1 VKSVITWLWV
11 SIPTA
16 VTVTMHSDRLALSS
30 ASCMVNAPTAHGQN
44 DVRIRDEGS
53 SLSKLQIN
61 NQELRAGT
69 FIAGIGQGEG
79 AAGGLTIATRRALL
93 PSTLTTLPAVVPTST
108 DSVSAQHTT
117 STVTHD
123 LRRGAAQEKIS
134 LCMASMPLMEI
145 KSSPVK
151 LTARSEASTQVKE
164 VSSDI
169 ARPNQASHGENLC
182 QSPSEG
188 ITEQTDLFQSLQAST
203 FYCLC
208 CGLTP
213 GCCTGYAQPVDTL
226 YCKAFL
232 LRSTL
237 TCLCSLCVC
246 AGGGS

>member
-1 VKSVITWLWV
+1 MKSVITWLWV

-44 DVRIRDEGS
+44 DVQIQDEGS

-108 DSVSAQHTT
+108 DSMSAQHTT

-123 LRRGAAQEKIS
+123 LRRGAAQEKI
-134 LCMASMPLMEI
+134 I
-145 KSSPVK
+145 PVHGFH
-151 LTARSEASTQVKE
+151 
-164 VSSDI
+164 
-169 ARPNQASHGENLC
+169 ASHGDQEFTC
-182 QSPSEG
+182 
-188 ITEQTDLFQSLQAST
+188 QTDSKVRS
-203 FYCLC
+203 
-208 CGLTP
+208 
-213 GCCTGYAQPVDTL
+213 VDTSE
-226 YCKAFL
+226 
-232 LRSTL
+232 RSVFRHRTTEPSL
-237 TCLCSLCVC
+237 TW
-246 AGGGS
+246 